1 MSRLT
6 NAAYLSLTE
15 GLSALLVACDVKL
28 ASVPGHTVRIELFEN
43 LETSKSSAVTKVQ
56 FEPPI
61 HRGAVLLSK
70 SSCRRFSGARSR
82 KPSGLLD
89 DRPNSAYWVGLD
101 RFFGDS
107 FCSTAIRS
115 RPSLVG

>member
-15 GLSALLVACDVKL
+15 GLSALLVACDAKL
-28 ASVPGHTVRIELFEN
+28 ASRIELFEN

-61 HRGAVLLSK
+61 NRGAVLLSR

-101 RFFGDS
+101 RFFGDF

-115 RPSLVG
+115 RPSLAG